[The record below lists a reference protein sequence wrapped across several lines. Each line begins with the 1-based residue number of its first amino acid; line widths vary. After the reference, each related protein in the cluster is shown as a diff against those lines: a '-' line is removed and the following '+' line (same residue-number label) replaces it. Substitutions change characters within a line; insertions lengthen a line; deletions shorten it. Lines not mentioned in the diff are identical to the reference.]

1 MRRLAEAGSLDA
13 RDPDQV
19 CDQDRHRRAEDSQ
32 GSGERIERSGE
43 SQAGKGD
50 QRDQRWDVVVTVVK
64 PELSSCL

>member
-13 RDPDQV
+13 RDPDQTGSAGL
-19 CDQDRHRRAEDSQ
+19 RTSQ

-50 QRDQRWDVVVTVVK
+50 QRDQRWDVVVTIVK